1 MRETTKAGTVEEA
14 VVAASLRFRCRQWPH
29 PCSPTK
35 ARVTTTMVEMAR
47 AAAAVVVEE
56 EATVCP
62 PLTPSKRGLPPCKGD
77 DSVDDF
83 FFFIDSRDREP
94 KNLLRKNHLYS
105 KKIIMIIKK
114 TKNDVKHNLK

>member
-1 MRETTKAGTVEEA
+1 MI
-14 VVAASLRFRCRQWPH
+14 
-29 PCSPTK
+29 
-35 ARVTTTMVEMAR
+35 
-47 AAAAVVVEE
+47 
-56 EATVCP
+56 
-62 PLTPSKRGLPPCKGD
+62 PSMI
-77 DSVDDF
+77 F